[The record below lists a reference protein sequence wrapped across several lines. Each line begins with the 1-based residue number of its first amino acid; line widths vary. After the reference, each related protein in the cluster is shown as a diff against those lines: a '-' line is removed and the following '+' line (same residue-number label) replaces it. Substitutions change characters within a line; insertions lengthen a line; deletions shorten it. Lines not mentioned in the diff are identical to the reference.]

1 MYHVFEAWQVN
12 VVIND
17 EQSLK
22 TTLTFVAKLDGVVS
36 F

>member
-1 MYHVFEAWQVN
+1 MYHVFGAGVN
-12 VVIND
+12 VVINK

-22 TTLTFVAKLDGVVS
+22 TTLVFVARLGTVVL